1 MNRVGHLRPRLGAGV
16 VVALAPVR
24 DTRTMTRALR
34 RHHSWIYA
42 RRAQRTHLRQVHHD
56 GTLDCICEQSVWYF
70 EKRKSLGHAHHCWM
84 CHPKYC
90 ETGCRPRVKRDMQ
103 RWDIPPRPWMIRR
116 VG

>member
-1 MNRVGHLRPRLGAGV
+1 
-16 VVALAPVR
+16 
-24 DTRTMTRALR
+24 MTRALR
-34 RHHSWIYA
+34 RHRSYHYA

-84 CHPKYC
+84 CHPKYR
-90 ETGCRPRVKRDMQ
+90 ETGCRPQVKRYMQ
-103 RWDIPPRPWMIRR
+103 RWGIPPRPWMIRC